1 MGEHGILLV
10 CGVLSSLLRGAQF
23 TLTDTMHIGL
33 AMVTVLLMA
42 LAIGLGAAA
51 FGKRLRVYSI
61 EMVGAP

>member
-33 AMVTVLLMA
+33 RRRHRR
-42 LAIGLGAAA
+42 GLRRIPRRGARDQA
-51 FGKRLRVYSI
+51 RQ
-61 EMVGAP
+61 